1 MLKKFLP
8 FWNKGAPINFRR
20 GTFFRVKIMLFFFG
34 SQHVLKMSSAIQQ
47 KHLTEKILKYE
58 SFLNERLKPDLK
70 SVLAER
76 DQIYNETAE
85 FVALRNTIAAIRSAD
100 LPPGQPLKTQVDL
113 GCNFYCRA
121 NVEDPSKIFVDIGL
135 GFFLEQTLDEAE
147 KFVGKK
153 ISALDEKSK
162 SLTQQASKIK
172 ANIRLVLEGLRE
184 LQNISSEKAQRSRY
198 DPLA

>member
-1 MLKKFLP
+1 
-8 FWNKGAPINFRR
+8 
-20 GTFFRVKIMLFFFG
+20 MLFFFG